1 VRLGNRQNEQARAVF
16 EAEYPRLSAWCT
28 ALSGSREH
36 GEELA
41 ADAFARLLGHWGRVD
56 QPRAFLYTTA
66 SNALNDHWRRQA
78 RRRRLLR
85 LLAVTT
91 PETTPGPDTS
101 LRDLIMR
108 LPERQRVAVLLHY
121 YAQLPTREV
130 AAQMDRPEGSVR
142 RWLQEAREALRTE
155 LENAR

>member
-1 VRLGNRQNEQARAVF
+1 MRLRGGQDDQARAVF
-16 EAEYPRLSAWCT
+16 EAEYARLSAWCT
-28 ALSGSREH
+28 ALSGSSEL

-41 ADAFARLLGHWGRVD
+41 ADAFARLLGHWSKVQ
-56 QPRAFLYTTA
+56 QPRAFLYTAA

-78 RRRRLLR
+78 RRGRLLR

-91 PETTPGPDTS
+91 AHTEPAVDNS
-101 LRDLIMR
+101 LRDLIAR
-108 LPERQRVAVLLHY
+108 LPERQRIAVLLHY

-130 AAQMDRPEGSVR
+130 AAHMGRPEGTVR
-142 RWLQEAREALRTE
+142 RWLGEAREALRLD

>member
-1 VRLGNRQNEQARAVF
+1 VRLGKRQNEQAYAVF
-16 EAEYPRLSAWCT
+16 QAEYARLTAWCT
-28 ALSGSREH
+28 ALSGSAEH

-41 ADAFARLLGHWGRVD
+41 ADTFARLLSHWSKVE

-66 SNALNDHWRRQA
+66 TNALNDHWRRQA

-85 LLAVTT
+85 LIAVTT
-91 PETTPGPDTS
+91 VQTQPGPDTS
-101 LRDLIMR
+101 LRDLIAR
-108 LPERQRVAVLLHY
+108 LPERQRVAILLHY

-130 AAQMDRPEGSVR
+130 AAHMGRPEGSVR

-155 LENAR
+155 LENVS

>member
-1 VRLGNRQNEQARAVF
+1 VGLGSRQREQARAVF
-16 EAEYPRLSAWCT
+16 DAEYARLVAWCT
-28 ALSGSREH
+28 ALSGSREM

-41 ADAFARLLGHWGRVD
+41 ADAFARLVGHWSKVE
-56 QPRAFLYTTA
+56 QPRAFLYAAA

-91 PETTPGPDTS
+91 VQSQPGPDTS
-101 LRDLIMR
+101 LRDLIAR

-130 AAQMDRPEGSVR
+130 AAQMGRPEGSVR

-155 LENAR
+155 LESAR